1 MGIRLK
7 LSLLLVF
14 LFIAAIFNSVFTF
27 QLESFGEEKLKW
39 VNHTHVVLHETEKLL
54 GAMKD
59 TETGQRGY
67 LLTSSAS
74 YLEPYYNGAVKAEEG
89 FNKLLK
95 LTSDNPAQQEILRS
109 VDKLMKLKF
118 EELGETIELVQEG
131 YMNKALEIVT
141 QNNGKQYMD
150 SIRRQLGSFT
160 NTELILLA
168 QRKGDFRENRARI
181 TTLISV
187 EIAFFIGLA
196 IMTLTFLRRSFFLP
210 LQLLLSS
217 AKKIESGDKLEVG
230 DVIEKDEMGNLLS
243 AFFVMSEKVFQREV
257 ELNYKAHHDE
267 LTGLLNRTTISKEIE
282 ESISDLQESGGK
294 LAVLFL
300 DLNLFKQVN
309 DTLGHDVGDLIL
321 QESANRLNSS
331 VRSSDTVFRVGG
343 DEFLI
348 IARNIKNTKDVHSLI
363 NKILN
368 AFNEP
373 AIIQG
378 KAMDISIS
386 IGAALSPDDTNNSDE
401 IVLFSDVAMYAAKR
415 DKDVYFKMF
424 DKGML
429 RRASDSE

>member
-1 MGIRLK
+1 MSIRLK

-14 LFIAAIFNSVFTF
+14 LFIAAIFNAVFTF

-39 VNHTHVVLHETEKLL
+39 VNHTHKVLNETEKLL
-54 GAMKD
+54 SAMKD

-67 LLTSSAS
+67 LLTSRVS
-74 YLEPYYNGAVKAEEG
+74 YLEPYYTGAVKAEEG

-95 LTSDNPAQQEILRS
+95 LTSDNPGQQESLRIIE
-109 VDKLMKLKF
+109 KLMRLKL
-118 EELGETIELVQEG
+118 EELKMTIDLVQKG
-131 YMNKALEIVT
+131 YTNKALEIVT
-141 QNNGKQYMD
+141 QNKGKQHMD
-150 SIRRQLGSFT
+150 NIRRQLDSFT
-160 NTELILLA
+160 NTELILLE
-168 QRKGDFRENRARI
+168 QRKGDFRENRAQI
-181 TTLISV
+181 TTLITV
-187 EIAFFIGLA
+187 EIVFFVGLA
-196 IMTLTFLRRSFFLP
+196 VITLTFLRRNFFLP
-210 LQLLLSS
+210 LKLLLSS
-217 AKKIESGDKLEVG
+217 AKKIESGEKLEVR

-243 AFFVMSEKVFQREV
+243 TFFVMSEKILQREMLL
-257 ELNYKAHHDE
+257 EYKSHHDE

-321 QESANRLNSS
+321 QETANRLNSS
-331 VRSSDTVFRVGG
+331 VRSSDTTFRVGG
-343 DEFLI
+343 DEFLV
-348 IARNIKNTKDVHSLI
+348 IARNITDVHSLI
-363 NKILN
+363 DNILN

-386 IGAALSPDDTNNSDE
+386 IGAALSPDDTNNRDE
-401 IVLFSDVAMYAAKR
+401 IVRFADVAMYAAKR
-415 DKDVYFKMF
+415 DKDVNFKIF

-429 RRASDSE
+429 RRTSDSG